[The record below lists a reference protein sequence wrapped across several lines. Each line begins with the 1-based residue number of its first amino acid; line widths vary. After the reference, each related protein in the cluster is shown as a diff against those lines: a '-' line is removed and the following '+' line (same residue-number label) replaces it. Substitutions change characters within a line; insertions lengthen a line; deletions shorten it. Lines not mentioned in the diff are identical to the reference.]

1 MSAIWFELEESEQ
14 LKRSWLYREILEIPS
29 VVEQA
34 RSRTFGAP
42 SIFGK
47 HVFVVA
53 RGSSQCAGM
62 AISRLIIKRFGVTCT
77 LLAPS
82 DALLKTDFRGVTALI
97 ISQSGVSPDLVEAAQ
112 SIVCQG
118 GRAISITNST
128 KNLLQ
133 SVCHENI
140 NIFAGPEKSVAATK
154 TFVATVITLSNWLGY
169 SLRYRFFEARMVPMP
184 TCLLSMLLTHQ
195 SFVFVGRGFGLGIAK
210 EMALKVQ
217 ELLGKPALALSSADI
232 FHGPVVSVRESSAVV
247 ILSGGEFKKSILGLA
262 DKLNLRSGSYISCDL
277 PRWTGA
283 ELLILPSFYYQVL
296 IACDLLNRPLD
307 KPLGLNK
314 VTETR

>member
-1 MSAIWFELEESEQ
+1 VSAIWFELEESEQ
-14 LKRSWLYREILEIPS
+14 LKRSWLYREILEIPN

-34 RSRTFGAP
+34 RLRSTGAP
-42 SIFGK
+42 SITGK
-47 HVFVVA
+47 HVFLVA

-62 AISRLIIKRFGVTCT
+62 AISRLITKRFGVTCT

-82 DALLKTDFRGVTALI
+82 DALLKSDLSDVTALI
-97 ISQSGVSPDLVEAAQ
+97 ISQSGASPDLVGAAQ

-118 GRAISITNST
+118 GQAISITNSAE
-128 KNLLQ
+128 NLLQ
-133 SVCHENI
+133 SVCHDNI
-140 NIFAGPEKSVAATK
+140 NIFAGPENSVAATK

-169 SLRYRFFEARMVPMP
+169 SQRYRYFEARMIPVPSR
-184 TCLLSMLLTHQ
+184 LLSMLLIHQ

-247 ILSGGEFKKSILGLA
+247 ILSGGEFKRSILGLA
-262 DKLNLRSGSYISCDL
+262 ERLNLQSGSYINCDL
-277 PRWTGA
+277 PRWLGA

-307 KPLGLNK
+307 KPIGLNK
-314 VTETR
+314 VTKTR